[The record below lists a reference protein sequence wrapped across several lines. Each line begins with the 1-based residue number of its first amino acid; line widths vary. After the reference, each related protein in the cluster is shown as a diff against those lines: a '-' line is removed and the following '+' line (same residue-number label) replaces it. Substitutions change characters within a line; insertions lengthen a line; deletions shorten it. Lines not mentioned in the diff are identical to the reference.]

1 MTPAQTIPA
10 QTIPA
15 PTTPAPTTLVTFGE
29 LMLRLAAPD
38 RERLLQSARLAAT
51 FGGAE
56 ANVAASL
63 ARFGHR
69 TRLVTVLA
77 DNALGQAAL
86 EQLRLTGVD
95 ASLARLAPG
104 RMGLYFLTPGAVM
117 TPAEVLYD
125 RAGSAFAE
133 AAPDSYDWPALLA
146 GADWLHLSGV
156 TPGVGPL
163 ACRAALDAAD
173 AAVAAGVRLSFDG
186 NYRSRLW
193 AAWDGHPAEVWR
205 GLLQRAT
212 VAFVNDLDIALALG
226 ERFDEVDVIDRRRSA
241 ARRAFQAF
249 PRLETVA
256 CTLREMDGADACSLG
271 ALLFRRDGEEIVLP
285 PRRLTHIVDRIGGG
299 DAFAAGVLH
308 GLFSGMGAHG
318 VLEFGLS
325 ASILKHATAGD
336 FNRARVADVALL
348 MAHGGAD
355 VRR

>member
-1 MTPAQTIPA
+1 MT
-10 QTIPA
+10 PA

-29 LMLRLAAPD
+29 LMLRLGAPA
-38 RERLLQSARLAAT
+38 RERLLQSARLVAT

-63 ARFGHR
+63 ARFGHDA
-69 TRLVTVLA
+69 RLVTVLA
-77 DNALGQAAL
+77 DNALGHAAL
-86 EQLRLTGVD
+86 EQLRMTGMDV
-95 ASLARLAPG
+95 SRVRLAPG

-117 TPAEVLYD
+117 TPTEVLYD

-173 AAVAAGVRLSFDG
+173 AAVEAGVRLSFDG

-193 AAWDGHPAEVWR
+193 AAWDGNPAEVWR

-226 ERFDEVDVIDRRRSA
+226 ERFDEADIIARRRSA
-241 ARRAFQAF
+241 ARCAFQAF

-256 CTLREMDGADACSLG
+256 CTLREMDGADACALG
-271 ALLFRRDGEEIVLP
+271 ALLFRRDGEEVVLP

-308 GLFSGMGAHG
+308 GLFSGMGAHET
-318 VLEFGLS
+318 LDFGLT
-325 ASILKHATAGD
+325 ASILKHATPGD
-336 FNRARVADVALL
+336 FNRARVADVAAL